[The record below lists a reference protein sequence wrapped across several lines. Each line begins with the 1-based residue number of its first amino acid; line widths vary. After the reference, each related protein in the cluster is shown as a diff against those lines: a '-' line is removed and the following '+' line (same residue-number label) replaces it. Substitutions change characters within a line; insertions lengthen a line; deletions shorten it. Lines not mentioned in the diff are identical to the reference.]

1 MLVVDANV
9 VAYACIDGKKTA
21 LARELHG
28 VDPDWHTPALLVHEL
43 TNVFVQFVR
52 QGAASLDD
60 ARAALS
66 AGLRLVSFMD
76 REPPAERVLEIAVRL
91 QLSAYDACYLA
102 AAEALGCKL
111 ATEDGHLL
119 RAAPEVARPI
129 STFLP

>member
-9 VAYACIDGKKTA
+9 VAYALVGGKKTA
-21 LARELHG
+21 FARELHG
-28 VDPDWHTPALLVHEL
+28 VDPDWHAPALLVHEL

-52 QGAASLDD
+52 QGGASLDE
-60 ARAALS
+60 ARATLA

-76 REPPAERVLEIAVRL
+76 REPPAERVLEIAIRL

-119 RAAPEVARPI
+119 RAAPELARAM
-129 STFLP
+129 SAFLP